1 LYNLVLIDKKNVE
14 SALVNAYK
22 INTSTTENFAYDLSY
37 VILNAN
43 SDTCQIKSTEQTK
56 ELLVYKPAFSVKDIQ
71 VQLSDSYGY
80 TKIYYLQAQPSNL
93 ISFVQLTEGQ
103 VFENDT
109 FVLKTGSE
117 TSDADHEI
125 VLSTTQFEDDC
136 LVSYR
141 LLAADGT
148 DLSGIDGGDMS
159 GADGDV
165 SGHDVGNPA
174 DAGAMHLFTF
184 QGIITFLCVFAW
196 SAILTYMGTN
206 SILLSLLVGFVLG
219 AGAMFGVA
227 KIIQASAKLAQN
239 GNINAKNYLG
249 ELGTGFVGKI

>member
-1 LYNLVLIDKKNVE
+1 MEWLSTWWGGLDLFSQILHCISIPSTLILIIQTILIIAGFGDSGPDTNL
-14 SALVNAYK
+14 
-22 INTSTTENFAYDLSY
+22 
-37 VILNAN
+37 
-43 SDTCQIKSTEQTK
+43 SDTSG
-56 ELLVYKPAFSVKDIQ
+56 LDLP
-71 VQLSDSYGY
+71 
-80 TKIYYLQAQPSNL
+80 
-93 ISFVQLTEGQ
+93 
-103 VFENDT
+103 
-109 FVLKTGSE
+109 
-117 TSDADHEI
+117 
-125 VLSTTQFEDDC
+125 
-136 LVSYR
+136 
-141 LLAADGT
+141 DGGVDFDGRT

-159 GADGDV
+159 GTDGDV

-249 ELGTGFVGKI
+249 ELGTVYLVIPAAEKGRGKVNISLGERYVEFDAITEDADDIPSGASVRVVDVRSESLLVVERA

>member
-1 LYNLVLIDKKNVE
+1 MEWLSTWWGGLDIFSQILHCISIPSTLILISQTLLIIAGFGDSGPDTNL
-14 SALVNAYK
+14 
-22 INTSTTENFAYDLSY
+22 
-37 VILNAN
+37 
-43 SDTCQIKSTEQTK
+43 SDTSG
-56 ELLVYKPAFSVKDIQ
+56 LDLPDGGVDFD
-71 VQLSDSYGY
+71 G
-80 TKIYYLQAQPSNL
+80 
-93 ISFVQLTEGQ
+93 
-103 VFENDT
+103 
-109 FVLKTGSE
+109 
-117 TSDADHEI
+117 
-125 VLSTTQFEDDC
+125 
-136 LVSYR
+136 
-141 LLAADGT
+141 GT
-148 DLSGIDGGDMS
+148 DLSGI
-159 GADGDV
+159 DGDV

-249 ELGTGFVGKI
+249 ELGTVYLVIPAAEKGRGKVNISLGERYVEFDAITEDADDIPSGTSVRVVDVRSESLLVVERA

>member
-1 LYNLVLIDKKNVE
+1 MEWLSTWWGGLDLFSQILHCISIPSTLILIIQTILIIAGFGDSGPDTNL
-14 SALVNAYK
+14 
-22 INTSTTENFAYDLSY
+22 
-37 VILNAN
+37 
-43 SDTCQIKSTEQTK
+43 SDTSG
-56 ELLVYKPAFSVKDIQ
+56 LDIPDGG
-71 VQLSDSYGY
+71 VDFDG
-80 TKIYYLQAQPSNL
+80 
-93 ISFVQLTEGQ
+93 
-103 VFENDT
+103 
-109 FVLKTGSE
+109 
-117 TSDADHEI
+117 
-125 VLSTTQFEDDC
+125 
-136 LVSYR
+136 
-141 LLAADGT
+141 GT
-148 DLSGIDGGDMS
+148 DLSGIDGGDIS
-159 GADGDV
+159 GADGDI

-249 ELGTGFVGKI
+249 ELGTVYLVIPAAEKGRGKVNISLGERYVEFDAITEEADDIPSGAPVRVVDVRSESLLVVERA

>member
-1 LYNLVLIDKKNVE
+1 MEWLSTWWGGLDLFSQILHCISIPSTLILIIQTILIIAGFGDSGPDTNL
-14 SALVNAYK
+14 
-22 INTSTTENFAYDLSY
+22 
-37 VILNAN
+37 
-43 SDTCQIKSTEQTK
+43 SDTSGLDLPDGGGID
-56 ELLVYKPAFSVKDIQ
+56 FD
-71 VQLSDSYGY
+71 G
-80 TKIYYLQAQPSNL
+80 
-93 ISFVQLTEGQ
+93 
-103 VFENDT
+103 
-109 FVLKTGSE
+109 
-117 TSDADHEI
+117 
-125 VLSTTQFEDDC
+125 
-136 LVSYR
+136 
-141 LLAADGT
+141 GT

-165 SGHDVGNPA
+165 SGHDAGNPA

-206 SILLSLLVGFVLG
+206 SIPLSLLVGFVLG

-249 ELGTGFVGKI
+249 ELGTVYLVIPAAENGRGKVNISLGERYVEFDAITEDAADIPSGAPVRVVDVRSESLLVVERA

>member
-1 LYNLVLIDKKNVE
+1 MEWLSTWWGGLDIFSQILHCISIPSTLILIIQTVLIIAGFGDSGPDTN
-14 SALVNAYK
+14 L
-22 INTSTTENFAYDLSY
+22 
-37 VILNAN
+37 
-43 SDTCQIKSTEQTK
+43 SDTSG
-56 ELLVYKPAFSVKDIQ
+56 LDLP
-71 VQLSDSYGY
+71 
-80 TKIYYLQAQPSNL
+80 
-93 ISFVQLTEGQ
+93 
-103 VFENDT
+103 
-109 FVLKTGSE
+109 
-117 TSDADHEI
+117 
-125 VLSTTQFEDDC
+125 
-136 LVSYR
+136 
-141 LLAADGT
+141 DGGVDFDGGA

-249 ELGTGFVGKI
+249 ELGTVYLVIPAAEQGRGKVNISLGERYVEFDAITEDADDIPSGSSVRVVDVRSESLLVVERA

>member
-1 LYNLVLIDKKNVE
+1 MEWLSTWWGGLDIFSQILHCISIPSTLILIIQTILIIAGFGDSGPDTNL
-14 SALVNAYK
+14 
-22 INTSTTENFAYDLSY
+22 
-37 VILNAN
+37 
-43 SDTCQIKSTEQTK
+43 SDTSG
-56 ELLVYKPAFSVKDIQ
+56 LDLPDGDVDFD
-71 VQLSDSYGY
+71 G
-80 TKIYYLQAQPSNL
+80 
-93 ISFVQLTEGQ
+93 
-103 VFENDT
+103 
-109 FVLKTGSE
+109 
-117 TSDADHEI
+117 
-125 VLSTTQFEDDC
+125 
-136 LVSYR
+136 
-141 LLAADGT
+141 GT
-148 DLSGIDGGDMS
+148 DLSGI
-159 GADGDV
+159 DGDV

-249 ELGTGFVGKI
+249 ELGTVYLVIPAAEKGRGKVNISLGERYVEFDAITEDADDIPSGTSVRVVDVRSESLLVVERA

>member
-1 LYNLVLIDKKNVE
+1 MEWLSTWWGGLDIFSQILHCISIPSTLILIIQTILIIAGFGDSGPDTNL
-14 SALVNAYK
+14 
-22 INTSTTENFAYDLSY
+22 
-37 VILNAN
+37 
-43 SDTCQIKSTEQTK
+43 SDTSG
-56 ELLVYKPAFSVKDIQ
+56 LDLPDGGVDFD
-71 VQLSDSYGY
+71 G
-80 TKIYYLQAQPSNL
+80 
-93 ISFVQLTEGQ
+93 
-103 VFENDT
+103 
-109 FVLKTGSE
+109 
-117 TSDADHEI
+117 
-125 VLSTTQFEDDC
+125 
-136 LVSYR
+136 
-141 LLAADGT
+141 GT
-148 DLSGIDGGDMS
+148 DLSGI
-159 GADGDV
+159 DGDV

-249 ELGTGFVGKI
+249 ELGTVYLVIPAAEKGRGKVNISLGERYVEFDAITEDADDIPSGTSVRVVDVRSESLLVVERA